1 MLSYKF
7 LAAPLHYNSEEIMV
21 KKTTIVFCL
30 MLAVLTACNA
40 KNDAGSSDSLDADAS
55 YAFGMSLGSELKPLG
70 LKFDYKAFIEGFQ
83 ASFEGKPNITEEEA
97 VAIIQQTIANSMQ
110 RASNENLE
118 ASIVFLEENGLK
130 NGIITTESGLQY
142 EIINET
148 EGAKPEAGDT
158 VRVNYEG
165 TLTDGTVFD
174 SSFERGEPVE
184 FPLGQ
189 VISGWTEG
197 IQLMSPGS
205 RYKFY
210 ISPELGYGD
219 QPVGGIIPANSVLIF
234 DVELLDILD

>member
-1 MLSYKF
+1 
-7 LAAPLHYNSEEIMV
+7 MV
-21 KKTTIVFCL
+21 KRTTIGFCL

-40 KNDAGSSDSLDADAS
+40 KNDADTSNNLDADTS
-55 YAFGMSLGSELKPLG
+55 YAFGMVLGSQIKPLG
-70 LKFDYKAFIEGFQ
+70 FKLDYNAFIKGFK
-83 ASFEGKPNITEEEA
+83 ASLDGNPNITEEEA
-97 VAIIQQTIANSMQ
+97 LAVIQQTITDSMQ

-118 ASIVFLEENGLK
+118 AGIAFLEENGLR

-148 EGAKPEAGDT
+148 DGANPEAYDT

-165 TLTDGTVFD
+165 TLIDGTIFD

-184 FPLGQ
+184 FPLDQ
-189 VISGWTEG
+189 VIPGWTEG

-210 ISPELGYGD
+210 IPPELGYGD

>member
-1 MLSYKF
+1 
-7 LAAPLHYNSEEIMV
+7 MV
-21 KKTTIVFCL
+21 KKTTIGFCL

-40 KNDAGSSDSLDADAS
+40 KNDADTSNSLGADAS
-55 YAFGMSLGSELKPLG
+55 YAFGMSLGAELKPLG
-70 LKFDYKAFIEGFQ
+70 FKFDYNAFIEGFK
-83 ASFEGKPNITEEEA
+83 ASFDGNPNITEEEA
-97 VAIIQQTIANSMQ
+97 LAIIQQTFTDSMQ
-110 RASNENLE
+110 RAGNENLE
-118 ASIVFLEENGLK
+118 TGILFLEENSLK

-142 EIINET
+142 EVINET
-148 EGAKPEAGDT
+148 EGAKPDAGDT

-165 TLTDGTVFD
+165 TLIDGTVFD

-189 VISGWTEG
+189 VIPGWTEG

-210 ISPELGYGD
+210 IPSELGYGD

>member
-1 MLSYKF
+1 
-7 LAAPLHYNSEEIMV
+7 
-21 KKTTIVFCL
+21 

-40 KNDAGSSDSLDADAS
+40 KNDADASNSLDADTS
-55 YAFGMSLGSELKPLG
+55 YAFGMVLGTEIKPFGFKL
-70 LKFDYKAFIEGFQ
+70 DYNAFIEGFK
-83 ASFEGKPNITEEEA
+83 ASLEGNPNITEEEA
-97 VAIIQQTIANSMQ
+97 LVIIQQTITDSMQ

-118 ASIVFLEENGLK
+118 AGILFLEENALK

-148 EGAKPEAGDT
+148 DGAKPEADDT

-165 TLTDGTVFD
+165 TLIDGTIFD

-210 ISPELGYGD
+210 IPPELGYGD
-219 QPVGGIIPANSVLIF
+219 QSVGGIIPANSVLIF